1 MDRTHWEGCWRD
13 RAHHECAVAKIERL
27 EAEGS
32 KLLATAEEQLN
43 TLDDLV
49 QRIEEWEGDIRQII
63 GRQPQHG
70 MDLERTRAALA
81 KRRRLD
87 PPAPDR
93 HP

>member
-1 MDRTHWEGCWRD
+1 MTEQRTHWEGCWRD
-13 RAHHECAVAKIERL
+13 RAHHECAVRRV
-27 EAEGS
+27 
-32 KLLATAEEQLN
+32 EELKN
-43 TLDDLV
+43 TLEDLV

-70 MDLERTRAALA
+70 MDLERARAALDEQ
-81 KRRRLD
+81 RRLD